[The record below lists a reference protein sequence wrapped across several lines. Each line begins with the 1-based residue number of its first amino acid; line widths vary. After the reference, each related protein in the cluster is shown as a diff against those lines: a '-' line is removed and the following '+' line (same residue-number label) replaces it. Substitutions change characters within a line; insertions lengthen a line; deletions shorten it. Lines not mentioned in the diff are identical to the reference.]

1 MTAALKLVHSQSLT
15 IRQIPEHFRDL
26 VEDFVEKAEEQGAAS
41 VVTCE
46 DTEDICGVYLLD
58 GTDIPCLA
66 VAEGPD
72 GSFACI
78 DTTGKLLHFTE
89 DELS

>member
-1 MTAALKLVHSQSLT
+1 MTAALKLVHSAPLAV
-15 IRQIPEHFRDL
+15 REIPSHYREM
-26 VEDFVEKAEEQGAAS
+26 VEDFIEKAEEQGAIHA
-41 VVTCE
+41 VTCE
-46 DTEDICGVYLLD
+46 DTEGVCGVFLLD

-72 GSFACI
+72 GNFACI
-78 DTTGKLLHFTE
+78 NTAGQLLHYKE